1 MNGDKEGG
9 AASEDRVHP
18 SSFILHPSSGAF
30 ARNVSIIFSSNVLM
44 LLCGV
49 VTSLLTA
56 RALGAEGRGELAIV
70 VMYPNV
76 IAMVAGI
83 GLPQAHRYWAAR
95 TPERVSALFSN
106 SLLFAFVIGLVAF
119 GAAELFLPLLVGER
133 APQVMWLARIYM
145 VNVPASLLHD
155 LLRGLL
161 EGAQEFKP
169 VSLARVVFFGL
180 QACVY
185 VLLFVTDRLTIES
198 AMWTMIAAQTAATS
212 LLLAGVWRVLRPRWR
227 PSRAVWRDSLRFGFR
242 DYPGVLTE
250 FTTMRLDQIVLGR
263 FAASEA
269 IGLYFVAVRLSEMT
283 TVLAS
288 SVADAV
294 MPRIASTQGQGRSD
308 ERDGSAAQM
317 LARSLRLTFGA
328 QMLVSIPLWIGAPLL
343 LRVVYGAEF
352 AQAAGVLRLL
362 LVASLVWSAG
372 AIVVGGLS
380 GFGHPQASTR
390 ARLAAAAVTIIL
402 LALLLPRYGIMGAAI
417 ASLAGY
423 AVMLIVALR
432 SLVRRSSLRW
442 SDIVRLRADDLP
454 LDRVIELLGV
464 RFGGARV
471 LVRRGFK
478 P

>member
-1 MNGDKEGG
+1 MN
-9 AASEDRVHP
+9 
-18 SSFILHPSSGAF
+18 IF
-30 ARNVSIIFSSNVLM
+30 ARNVSIIFTSNVSM

-56 RALGAEGRGELAIV
+56 RALGAEGRGDLAIV
-70 VMYPNV
+70 VMYPNI
-76 IAMVAGI
+76 IALVAGV

-95 TPERVSALFSN
+95 APETVSALFSN
-106 SLLFAFVIGLVAF
+106 SLLFAFVVGLVAF

-133 APQVMWLARIYM
+133 SSQVMWLARIYM

-161 EGAQEFKP
+161 EGAQEFKS
-169 VSLARVVFFGL
+169 VSLARIVFFGL
-180 QACVY
+180 QACAY
-185 VLLFVTDRLTIES
+185 VLLFITNQLTIES

-212 LLLAGVWRVLRPRWR
+212 LLFAGVWRVLRPRWR
-227 PSRAVWRDSLRFGFR
+227 LSRAVWRDSLRFGFR

-294 MPRIASTQGQGRSD
+294 MPRIASTQGRNRSD
-308 ERDGSAAQM
+308 ERDESAAQM

-328 QMLVSIPLWIGAPLL
+328 QLLVLIPLWIAAPLL

-372 AIVVGGLS
+372 AIVVGGLN

-390 ARLAAAAVTIIL
+390 ARLAAAGVTIVL
-402 LALLLPRYGIMGAAI
+402 LAGLIPRYGITGAGI
-417 ASLAGY
+417 ASLVGY
-423 AVMLIVALR
+423 TVMLIVALS
-432 SLVRRSSLRW
+432 SLVRRSSLRL
-442 SDIVRLRADDLP
+442 SDIVCPRADDLP
-454 LDRVIELLGV
+454 LDRVIEV
-464 RFGGARV
+464 VRARFGAAEMPARG
-471 LVRRGFK
+471 GFK